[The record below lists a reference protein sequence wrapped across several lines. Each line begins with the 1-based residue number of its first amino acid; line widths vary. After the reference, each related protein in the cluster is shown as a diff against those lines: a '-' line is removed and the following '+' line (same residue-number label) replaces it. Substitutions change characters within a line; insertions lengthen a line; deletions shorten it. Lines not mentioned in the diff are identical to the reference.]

1 VSLRSRIALL
11 AAGAVALAVAA
22 STLVAYFA
30 TGSILRGEIDE
41 RLVARATMVEQP
53 AVGAIFTRSAPIDI
67 PIGFERLIEL
77 DSLLQVIDHSG
88 QVMVSMIGVP
98 PLPVEQAD
106 LDVAQGGERVLRRIA
121 VAGERFRMVTA
132 PIGGGGAVQIA
143 ISLAEAEA
151 ALIGLR
157 LVLAGVGVVG
167 VVVAA
172 WVGWLIANRALRPI
186 GALTSAAEIIA
197 STQELSTRIP
207 EPGRDEVGRLAGS
220 FNRMLDAL
228 EDSRS
233 RQQQLVTDASHE
245 FRTPLTS
252 LLTNVE
258 TLSRHDASFNPEDRV
273 RVLNDIAF
281 DLRGLSSLA
290 EELVDLA
297 TDPKGNAR
305 ETELFR
311 LDDVT
316 SEVVGRER
324 RRTGRQIDL
333 SIDPNGSFESQSLW
347 GYPDLVARAIRN
359 LIDNADKWSPPD
371 APLKV
376 TVSEAKVS
384 VADHG
389 PGIAG
394 RDKPL
399 IFERFYR
406 STEAKATSGS
416 GLGLSIVKHAADQHG
431 GRVFVNDAPG
441 GGAVVG
447 FELSQPPDGKTPD
460 REPH

>member
-1 VSLRSRIALL
+1 MSLRGRIALL

-53 AVGAIFTRSAPIDI
+53 AGGAIFTRAAPIDI

-77 DSLLQVIDHSG
+77 DSLLQVIDQSG

-106 LDVAQGGERVLRRIA
+106 LGVAQGGERVLRSIDLE
-121 VAGERFRMVTA
+121 GERFRMVTA
-132 PIGGGGAVQIA
+132 PIGTGGAVQIA

-157 LVLAGVGVVG
+157 LVLAAVGVVG
-167 VVVAA
+167 VLVAA

-186 GALTSAAEIIA
+186 GDLTSAAETIA

-258 TLSRHDASFNPEDRV
+258 TLSRHDASFAPEVRV

-281 DLRGLSSLA
+281 DLKGLSSLA

-297 TDPKGNAR
+297 TDPKSSSR

-311 LDDVT
+311 LDEVT

-333 SIDPNGSFESQSLW
+333 VVPSNSVPASQW

-359 LIDNADKWSPPD
+359 LIDNAHKWSPAD
-371 APLKV
+371 AGLLV
-376 TVSEAKVS
+376 TVNGTKVA

-389 PGIAG
+389 PGIAE

-399 IFERFYR
+399 VFERFYR
-406 STEAKATSGS
+406 STEAKATPGS

-431 GRVFVNDAPG
+431 GRVFVEDAPD

-447 FELSQPPDGKTPD
+447 FDLNG
-460 REPH
+460 REPRF

>member
-1 VSLRSRIALL
+1 VSLRGRIALL

-30 TGSILRGEIDE
+30 TGSILRGEIDK
-41 RLVARATMVEQP
+41 RLAARASMVEQP
-53 AVGAIFTRSAPIDI
+53 AAGAVFTRALPIGI
-67 PIGFERLIEL
+67 PIGFERLIEI
-77 DSLLQVIDHSG
+77 DSILQVIDQSG
-88 QVMVSMIGVP
+88 QVMVSMIGMP
-98 PLPVEQAD
+98 PLPVDQAD
-106 LDVAQGGERVLRRIA
+106 LGVAQGGERVLRNIA
-121 VAGERFRMVTA
+121 LDGESFRMVTA
-132 PIGGGGAVQIA
+132 PIVTGGAVQIA
-143 ISLAEAEA
+143 ISLAEADA
-151 ALIGLR
+151 ALTGLR
-157 LVLAGVGVVG
+157 LVLTAVGVIG
-167 VVVAA
+167 VLVAA
-172 WVGWLIANRALRPI
+172 WVGWSIANRALRPI
-186 GALTSAAEIIA
+186 GDLTDAAETIA
-197 STQELSTRIP
+197 STQELSTRIR

-258 TLSRHDASFNPEDRV
+258 TLSRHDASFAPEDRV

-297 TDPKGNAR
+297 TDPKGSAR
-305 ETELFR
+305 EMELFR
-311 LDDVT
+311 LDEVT

-333 SIDPNGSFESQSLW
+333 VVASTESLEPTSQW

-359 LIDNADKWSPPD
+359 LIDNAHKWSPPG
-371 APLKV
+371 AALLV
-376 TVSEAKVS
+376 TVNGTNLAVT
-384 VADHG
+384 DRG
-389 PGIAG
+389 PGIAEV
-394 RDKPL
+394 DKPL
-399 IFERFYR
+399 VFERFYR
-406 STEAKATSGS
+406 STEAKATPGS
-416 GLGLSIVKHAADQHG
+416 GLGLSIVKHVADLHG
-431 GRVFVNDAPG
+431 GHVFVDDAPG

-447 FELSQPPDGKTPD
+447 FEMSGRAP
-460 REPH
+460 